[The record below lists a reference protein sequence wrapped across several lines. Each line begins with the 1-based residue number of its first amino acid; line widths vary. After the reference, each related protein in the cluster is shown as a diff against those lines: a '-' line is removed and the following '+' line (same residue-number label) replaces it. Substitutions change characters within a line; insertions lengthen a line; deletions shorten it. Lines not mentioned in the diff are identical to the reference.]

1 MTWNNIFLAGWTDWS
16 NWTKCTV
23 ECGATGLK
31 SRTRSCS
38 EAEIGSKW
46 CRCGAS
52 SPVIS
57 CVGCLTSDWSIMNK
71 SETNISD
78 IFIPGYHDESDLG
91 YLQVEKCD
99 ACRKYRFSIKIHII
113 TVFSVS
119 LTWLV
124 RVDFMLGHM
133 WWWFLKPLQ
142 RVYWWNHWLIRRL
155 LVWWF
160 YWNKNLFDRALR

>member
-1 MTWNNIFLAGWTDWS
+1 MKNLELILETAPCFADQQIKIQILVPTLTKLNLARCQHVVSINSNFISRNNIFLAGWTDWS

-99 ACRKYRFSIKIHII
+99 ACRKYR
-113 TVFSVS
+113 VFK
-119 LTWLV
+119 
-124 RVDFMLGHM
+124 MPYQIG
-133 WWWFLKPLQ
+133 
-142 RVYWWNHWLIRRL
+142 I
-155 LVWWF
+155 
-160 YWNKNLFDRALR
+160 